1 MSEGKRAP
9 PDLTKLKVV
18 LIEPKKK
25 LQGETKSK
33 FLDPNSELYYH
44 VYDCQQRLKHAGI
57 RFESR
62 LEPHVEL
69 ISNTD
74 SKETFLS
81 RAKELHNM
89 EVDVTNKDIYKVVGK
104 TLVMNLPKL
113 TDPNDPRSFK
123 EICIKIAHF
132 SYLPPHIN
140 RLTTVIFDPQY
151 SPYSEWEQTVFD

>member
-1 MSEGKRAP
+1 MSEGKRSP

-33 FLDPNSELYYH
+33 FLDPDSDLYYH
-44 VYDCQQRLKHAGI
+44 IYDCQQRLKHAGI

-69 ISNTD
+69 VSNTD

-89 EVDVTNKDIYKVVGK
+89 EVDVTNKDIYKVVSK

-113 TDPNDPRSFK
+113 KDK
-123 EICIKIAHF
+123 EVCIKIAHF
-132 SYLPPHIN
+132 SYLPPHID
-140 RLTTVIFDPQY
+140 RLRTIIFDPQY

>member
-1 MSEGKRAP
+1 MAEGKRTP

-44 VYDCQQRLKHAGI
+44 IYDCQQRLKHAGI

-69 ISNTD
+69 ISNTE
-74 SKETFLS
+74 SKEVFLTRS
-81 RAKELHNM
+81 KELHNM
-89 EVDVTNKDIYKVVGK
+89 EVDVTNKDLYKVMGK
-104 TLVMNLPKL
+104 TLVMTLPRL
-113 TDPNDPRSFK
+113 TDK
-123 EICIKIAHF
+123 EVCIKIAHF
-132 SYLPPHIN
+132 SYIPPNII

-151 SPYSEWEQTVFD
+151 SPYSDWEQTVFD

>member
-1 MSEGKRAP
+1 MTERAK

-33 FLDPNSELYYH
+33 FLDPNSDLYFH

-69 ISNTD
+69 ISNTE
-74 SKETFLS
+74 SKEVFLS

-89 EVDVTNKDIYKVVGK
+89 EVDTTDKNIYKVMGK
-104 TLVMNLPKL
+104 TLVMTLPRL
-113 TDPNDPRSFK
+113 TDK
-123 EICIKIAHF
+123 EVCIKIAHF
-132 SYLPPHIN
+132 NTLPPHID
-140 RLTTVIFDPQY
+140 RLRTIIFDPQY